1 MKTAVLFLFLF
12 LFNYYC
18 AAQQQKDLMALPLMP
33 STTDCPKWKKNKN
46 KTNKVFYS
54 QSHPTN
60 NTKVNKQSLL
70 LNNSELPASSNEQKM
85 DFSNKK
91 NSKKQKIEN
100 TNKTKTN
107 VFETNNKEL
116 VSNNVIVNTNTNNYS
131 VEEKK
136 TISKKKRRI
145 HSEPPVII
153 PSNYNENK
161 ADKIISSDSIIV
173 VKKLELEPNKKND
186 GYFKRKI
193 IRRMNKKTKI
203 SKHSNSKCPSF

>member
-1 MKTAVLFLFLF
+1 
-12 LFNYYC
+12 
-18 AAQQQKDLMALPLMP
+18 
-33 STTDCPKWKKNKN
+33 
-46 KTNKVFYS
+46 
-54 QSHPTN
+54 
-60 NTKVNKQSLL
+60 
-70 LNNSELPASSNEQKM
+70 M

-116 VSNNVIVNTNTNNYS
+116 VSNNVIVNANTNNYS

-161 ADKIISSDSIIV
+161 VDKIISSDTIIV

-186 GYFKRKI
+186 GYLKRKI
-193 IRRMNKKTKI
+193 MRRMNKKTKI